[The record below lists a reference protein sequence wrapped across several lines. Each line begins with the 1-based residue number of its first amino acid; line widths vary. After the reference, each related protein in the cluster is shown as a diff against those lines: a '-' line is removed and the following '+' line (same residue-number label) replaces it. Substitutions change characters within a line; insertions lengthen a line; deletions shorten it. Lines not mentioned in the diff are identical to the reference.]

1 MKKFSI
7 SIVLIACAL
16 LLSSCSQQS
25 DNDNNT
31 KNKTKHAAQSKNSDN
46 NQKKHKKIVKD
57 GRTYVDGILIVNKEH
72 ALPSSYNPGENPEA
86 QKALHQLLD
95 DAQKDGIN
103 LYKISGYR
111 SYPTQ
116 VKLYD
121 SYAKR
126 DGKKAADKYSARP
139 GYSEHQTGLTFDLGG
154 KNSDKNLYASFGKTK
169 EGQWIANNAYKYGFI
184 VRYPKGKEKIT
195 GYQYEPWHIRYLGK
209 DKATK
214 VHKSGKTLEEYVG
227 LKK

>member
-1 MKKFSI
+1 MKRFSI
-7 SIVLIACAL
+7 SIVLIISAL
-16 LLSSCSQQS
+16 LLSSCSHQS

-31 KNKTKHAAQSKNSDN
+31 KNKGEHTAKSGNSDN
-46 NQKKHKKIVKD
+46 NQKKHKKVVKD
-57 GRTYVDGILIVNKEH
+57 GRTYVDGILIVNKENK
-72 ALPSSYNPGENPEA
+72 LPSSYNPGENPKA
-86 QKALHQLLD
+86 QKALQQLLD

-103 LYKISGYR
+103 LYKMSGYR
-111 SYPTQ
+111 SYPKQ

-126 DGKKAADKYSARP
+126 DGKKTADKYSARP

-154 KNSDKNLYASFGKTK
+154 KNSNKNLYASFGKTK

-184 VRYPKGKEKIT
+184 VRYPKCKEKIT

-209 DKATK
+209 DKANK
-214 VHKSGKTLEEYVG
+214 VHKSGKTLEEYIG
-227 LKK
+227 LK